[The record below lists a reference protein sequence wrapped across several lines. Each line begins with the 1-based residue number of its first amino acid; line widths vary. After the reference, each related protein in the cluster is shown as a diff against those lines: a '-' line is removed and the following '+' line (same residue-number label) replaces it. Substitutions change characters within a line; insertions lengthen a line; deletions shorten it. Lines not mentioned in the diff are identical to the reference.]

1 MIVLFLSII
10 ENILFFI
17 FILQLLGLQPKKYW
31 KQLLFFSVIYGLLTS
46 LITSFNLLLNF
57 KVLCN
62 IIIQII
68 LLKYILKIKL
78 VVSIGLT
85 LISST
90 LQIVIESII
99 FFLLQ
104 ILNLRL
110 SGLDLKLWISTFTFL
125 TIGGISLL
133 LYKYYKPYKKIKKLD
148 FFLKNKYIFYIF
160 SSTLILIIINI
171 LNFFS
176 YSLIPSLDRMFK
188 WFTLVFTLFY
198 LIFIFLLLLKILKI
212 YEDENLRITEKAY
225 SKSFQDLLYSIRSQ
239 KHDYFNHIHVL
250 HRLIINGNY
259 NEAVK
264 YIDFTCSDII
274 YTQELIKIN
283 NLPISAL
290 LNAKFEIAKSKKILF
305 NLNINQQLPISLK
318 IKSFELV
325 RVLGNI
331 IDNAIEEE
339 MRSNKSEKKINIKI
353 DCFMDAYLVISV
365 WNKNSFISQDT
376 MRKICK
382 EGFSTK
388 DSFKNKGLG
397 LSIVSKI
404 LRDYN
409 GHLDIES
416 SIENG
421 TTFSIFIPY

>member
-1 MIVLFLSII
+1 
-10 ENILFFI
+10 
-17 FILQLLGLQPKKYW
+17 
-31 KQLLFFSVIYGLLTS
+31 
-46 LITSFNLLLNF
+46 
-57 KVLCN
+57 
-62 IIIQII
+62 
-68 LLKYILKIKL
+68 
-78 VVSIGLT
+78 
-85 LISST
+85 
-90 LQIVIESII
+90 
-99 FFLLQ
+99 
-104 ILNLRL
+104 
-110 SGLDLKLWISTFTFL
+110 
-125 TIGGISLL
+125 
-133 LYKYYKPYKKIKKLD
+133 
-148 FFLKNKYIFYIF
+148 
-160 SSTLILIIINI
+160 
-171 LNFFS
+171 
-176 YSLIPSLDRMFK
+176 MFK